1 MSSSIRIDPGLGAG
15 ALAAGHPVQPILRA
29 ALDRRSGTEPAP
41 APGPALPWSSAYFA
55 LDGVTRFRRASAAAR
70 HAILA
75 GCAEDLLTEAYFIE
89 KLGLAFTAKMVLLS
103 ETTEER
109 MLYALF
115 AADEARHLDAIRA
128 HVPDPA
134 TIGAPDD
141 PFLRLLADAITDGS
155 KPTLAYLVQ
164 VVLEGWGL
172 VHYQSMA
179 RSCRSEGLQATLR
192 RLLKDEA
199 LHHGSGV
206 ALVERQGLG
215 EADRAHVL
223 EVLVRLFE
231 MVQAGPRRV
240 VARVEEATGPLS
252 AVERTTTF
260 RELDTETRG
269 RARLERLRALTA
281 VQPAVLAALE
291 RHGVIMPWSP
301 EACAR
306 RGISPRSHRQG
317 GT

>member
-1 MSSSIRIDPGLGAG
+1 VSSSVRIDPGLGTG
-15 ALAAGHPVQPILRA
+15 ALGAGHPVQPLLRA
-29 ALDRRSGTEPAP
+29 ALGRGARTAP
-41 APGPALPWSSAYFA
+41 TRAPGPTLPWAPDHFA

-103 ETTEER
+103 ESTEER

-115 AADEARHLDAIRA
+115 AGDEARHLDAIRA

-134 TIGAPDD
+134 TGAAAGD

-172 VHYQSMA
+172 VHYQSLA
-179 RSCRSEGLQATLR
+179 RSCRSASLRATLR

-206 ALVERQGLG
+206 ALVGRQGLG
-215 EADRAHVL
+215 TADHAHVV

-252 AVERTTTF
+252 AAERATTF
-260 RELDTETRG
+260 RELDTGSRG
-269 RARLERLRALTA
+269 QARLERLRALTA

-291 RHGVIMPWSP
+291 RHGVTVPWSP
-301 EACAR
+301 EVCAR
-306 RGISPRSHRQG
+306 RDISPHSP
-317 GT
+317 